1 VNICSPVNGSTV
13 SSPVHVVA
21 ATKDTNT
28 VSFVQIYL
36 DGTAI
41 LTKTGGSLDTFVTIA
56 AGAHRFTVQAKDSAG
71 VIFKQ
76 TINITVQ

>member
-1 VNICSPVNGSTV
+1 
-13 SSPVHVVA
+13 VHVVA

-28 VSFVQIYL
+28 VSFLQIYL

-41 LTKTGGSLDTFVTIA
+41 LTKSGGSLDTMVTIA

>member
-1 VNICSPVNGSTV
+1 M
-13 SSPVHVVA
+13 
-21 ATKDTNT
+21 
-28 VSFVQIYL
+28 QIYL
-36 DGTAI
+36 DGSPI
-41 LTKTGGSLDTFVTIA
+41 LTKSGGSLDTTVTIA

>member
-1 VNICSPVNGSTV
+1 M
-13 SSPVHVVA
+13 
-21 ATKDTNT
+21 
-28 VSFVQIYL
+28 QIYL

-41 LTKTGGSLDTFVTIA
+41 LTKAGGSLDTTVTIA

>member
-1 VNICSPVNGSTV
+1 
-13 SSPVHVVA
+13 VVA
-21 ATKDTNT
+21 ATKDSVS
-28 VSFVQIYL
+28 VSFMQIYV
-36 DGTAI
+36 DGSPI
-41 LTKTGGSLDTFVTIA
+41 LTHTGGFLDTTVTIA

>member
-1 VNICSPVNGSTV
+1 M
-13 SSPVHVVA
+13 
-21 ATKDTNT
+21 
-28 VSFVQIYL
+28 QIYL
-36 DGTAI
+36 DGSPI
-41 LTKTGGSLDTFVTIA
+41 LTQAGGSMDTSVAIA